1 MRRAYG
7 TDELLQRASGLAHRK
22 VVNSGDIP
30 IVFSAILAIS
40 SGSDAARR
48 EPFGPMVSSCWME
61 QLYGGNS
68 HGPSTTGE
76 PRVDCRLYELWL
88 DGVDALPRLQLG

>member
-48 EPFGPMVSSCWME
+48 RTVRSDGFF
-61 QLYGGNS
+61 L
-68 HGPSTTGE
+68 
-76 PRVDCRLYELWL
+76 L
-88 DGVDALPRLQLG
+88 DGAVIWRQLSWPEHDR